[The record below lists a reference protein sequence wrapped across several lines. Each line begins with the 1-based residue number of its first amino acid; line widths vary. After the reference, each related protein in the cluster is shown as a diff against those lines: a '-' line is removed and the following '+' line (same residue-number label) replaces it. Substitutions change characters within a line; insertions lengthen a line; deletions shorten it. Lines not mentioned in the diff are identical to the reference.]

1 MYIRF
6 VRTSPP
12 PWGLLLSRTRALL
25 LVAAVM
31 VVAAWISGGG
41 WCAIGGG
48 GLGAGVRG
56 WWLRVSREPHVKEG
70 LLWEG
75 KLLPI
80 SGGESQ
86 SRSTSFSFT
95 LDRGENW
102 RGLGVPRS

>member
-1 MYIRF
+1 M
-6 VRTSPP
+6 
-12 PWGLLLSRTRALL
+12 A
-25 LVAAVM
+25 
-31 VVAAWISGGG
+31 G
-41 WCAIGGG
+41 WCATEGG
-48 GLGAGVRG
+48 GLGGGGGVRG
-56 WWLRVSREPHVKEG
+56 WGWGELRESGEPHVKEG